1 MMEVRVLSADL
12 WEAGPVH
19 DHVAKREYGFMESA
33 DIIFQES
40 KQASWHHRR
49 ILLSTAPFHAPWT
62 LHNDMTL

>member
-1 MMEVRVLSADL
+1 MLSADL

-40 KQASWHHRR
+40 KQASWHYRC
-49 ILLSTAPFHAPWT
+49 IIISTAPFHASWA
-62 LHNDMTL
+62 LHNDVTL